1 MEGIEIPLGADRPG
15 LGKEHSTNHTGC
27 KSRHHSGRRTIRGF
41 PTGNG
46 LGGQANGNFLI
57 PLVDTLADTLVDT
70 L

>member
-15 LGKEHSTNHTGC
+15 PGNEDSTNHAGC

-41 PTGNG
+41 QTESG

-57 PLVDTLADTLVDT
+57 PVVDTLADTLVDT